1 MRVTRLV
8 PVLLASALV
17 VAACGGGEPAGTPNA
32 AAAQDTTLDVRL
44 VLEPTSLDITSVA
57 GAALPQLLLDNVYE
71 GLLSRD
77 AGGNIVPKLAER
89 YDVSPDGLTYTFT
102 LRDGLTFADGSAL
115 TSADV
120 AWSYQK
126 AIAPDSK
133 NPGKK
138 DIASITSVAAPDPK
152 TVVLNLGSRDSNLLY
167 GLTNRAGAVLKKD
180 TDPATLADKPD
191 GSGPFTVQSW
201 QRGSAITLVR
211 NDKYWGDKAKLQS
224 VVLHYIPD
232 PNAANNAETTGE
244 TDVQTAPDPTLLAPF
259 TNNPDFT
266 VQEDVTSDK
275 FVLGF
280 NHSRGPLSDVRV
292 RTAIRQAI
300 DRNGLIQTAL
310 AGYGQP
316 IGGGVAPTDPWFDDS
331 LTSID
336 PYDPAAA
343 KALLAQA
350 GYGSG
355 LTLNLLVPNI
365 YSNTIGEYV
374 ASQLK
379 QVGITVDYKPV
390 EFAVWLDQVF
400 TKADYDLSIVDHA
413 EARDIANYANPDY
426 YWRYNS
432 PQVQQ
437 WATQATAAT
446 SDADRDALYKQV
458 SRQISTDAASD
469 WLYSPKSL
477 VVVRKGVDGFPTR
490 EANSRLALAGVSATT
505 AE

>member
-8 PVLLASALV
+8 PALLASTLL
-17 VAACGGGEPAGTPNA
+17 VAACGGGEPAGPPDA
-32 AAAQDTTLDVRL
+32 PAAQDTTLDVRL

-77 AGGNIVPKLAER
+77 ADGKIVPKLAQD

-102 LRDGLTFADGSAL
+102 LRDGPTFADGSPL

-120 AWSYQK
+120 AWSYQQ

-138 DIASITSVAAPDPK
+138 DIASIASVAAPDPK
-152 TVVLNLGSRDSNLLY
+152 TVILTLASRDSNLLY

-180 TDPATLADKPD
+180 TDPASLADEPN

-201 QRGSAITLVR
+201 QRGSAITLAR
-211 NDKYWGDKAKLQS
+211 NDRYWGDKAKLQTI
-224 VVLHYIPD
+224 VLHYIPD
-232 PNAANNAETTGE
+232 PNAADNAETTGD
-244 TDVQTAPDPTLLAPF
+244 TDVQTAPDPTLLDPF
-259 TNNPDFT
+259 TTDPDFT

-280 NHSRGPLSDVRV
+280 NHSRGPLADARV

-300 DRNGLIQTAL
+300 DKNGLIQVVL
-310 AGYGQP
+310 AGRGQL

-350 GYGSG
+350 GYASG
-355 LTLNLLVPNI
+355 LTLDLLVPNI
-365 YSNTIGEYV
+365 YRSTIGEYV
-374 ASQLK
+374 ASQLG
-379 QVGITVDYKPV
+379 QVGITVDYQPV
-390 EFAVWLDQVF
+390 EFAVWLDRVY
-400 TKADYDLSIVDHA
+400 TKADYDLSVVDHA
-413 EARDIANYANPDY
+413 EARDITNYANPAY
-426 YWRYNS
+426 YWRYDS

-446 SDADRDALYKQV
+446 SDAVRDGFYRQIAK
-458 SRQISTDAASD
+458 QISTDAASD

-490 EANSRLALAGVSATT
+490 EANSRLALAGVT
-505 AE
+505 AAPAD